1 MFHNLSGYEAH
12 LFIKE
17 LGKRFNKNDI
27 GTIAEN
33 KEKYISFNVKIN
45 VKLTGVR
52 DKNGK
57 EVHKIKV
64 GIVLDL
70 WHQA

>member
-1 MFHNLSGYEAH
+1 MFHKLSGYDAH

-27 GTIAEN
+27 AVIVEN

-45 VKLTGVR
+45 INSWG
-52 DKNGK
+52 
-57 EVHKIKV
+57 EV
-64 GIVLDL
+64 
-70 WHQA
+70 